1 MAFADARKYRPLK
14 GLPPIKWGRACLH
27 LAPLRGYQGGIHGG
41 RSMTRAA
48 FLLLAL
54 ASLALPAAAGG
65 ITGPA
70 QVTDGDTLKVYGIA
84 IRLQGVA
91 APERDDADGPAASAF
106 LRQLVEGREV
116 NCVPD
121 GTKTRNRVVAVCYL
135 AGKDI
140 GQAIIEAGHARDCPR
155 FSGGRYA
162 SAEAAARAAG
172 RDLSRTYALPS
183 YCLPR

>member
-1 MAFADARKYRPLK
+1 M
-14 GLPPIKWGRACLH
+14 
-27 LAPLRGYQGGIHGG
+27 RGYQGGIHGG
-41 RSMTRAA
+41 RSMTCAA

-54 ASLALPAAAGG
+54 ASLALPAAAGD

-70 QVTDGDTLKVYGIA
+70 SVTDGDTIRVLGLP

-106 LRQLVEGREV
+106 LRRLVEGREV

-135 AGKDI
+135 AGRDI

-162 SAEAAARAAG
+162 PAEAAARAAG
-172 RDLSRTYALPS
+172 RDLSKSYALPS
-183 YCLPR
+183 YCLSR

>member
-1 MAFADARKYRPLK
+1 MPDIHAPACPTNATPAGQLADVILGDFMRL
-14 GLPPIKWGRACLH
+14 I
-27 LAPLRGYQGGIHGG
+27 LA
-41 RSMTRAA
+41 AA
-48 FLLLAL
+48 LTLA
-54 ASLALPAAAGG
+54 LALPAVAQPAG

-70 QVTDGDTLKVYGIA
+70 SVTDGDTIKVLGLP

-106 LRQLVEGREV
+106 LRQLVEGRDV
-116 NCVPD
+116 TCVPD
-121 GTKTRNRVVAVCYL
+121 GTKTRGRIVAVCYL
-135 AGKDI
+135 AGQDV
-140 GQAIIEAGHARDCPR
+140 GQLIIQAGHARDCPR

-162 SAEAAARAAG
+162 AAEARARAAG